1 MGFVPLSRCP
11 RNARPN
17 GALEPVALPCW
28 RRLPGSETDLA
39 VERVL
44 MMQRRLVYL
53 IDSYEVMIDPKFWEA
68 LTPGELLA

>member
-1 MGFVPLSRCP
+1 
-11 RNARPN
+11 
-17 GALEPVALPCW
+17 
-28 RRLPGSETDLA
+28 
-39 VERVL
+39 